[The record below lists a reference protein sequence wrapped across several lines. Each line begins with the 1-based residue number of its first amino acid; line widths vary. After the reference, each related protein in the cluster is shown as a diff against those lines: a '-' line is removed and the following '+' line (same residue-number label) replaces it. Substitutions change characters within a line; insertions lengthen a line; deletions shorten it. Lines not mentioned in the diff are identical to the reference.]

1 MEYKE
6 KAQVMDSKAM
16 ERAITR
22 IAHEIIERN
31 KGVSNLMLLGIKRR
45 GVPLANRL
53 RDAILRI
60 EGAQVEV
67 GVIDITLYRDDLSAE
82 REQPLVQSD
91 QIGRA
96 HV

>member
-45 GVPLANRL
+45 GVPLAK
-53 RDAILRI
+53 
-60 EGAQVEV
+60 
-67 GVIDITLYRDDLSAE
+67 
-82 REQPLVQSD
+82 
-91 QIGRA
+91 IGRA